1 MAKTWEYRGRVIEE
15 SFESW
20 ADRAPEI
27 FLKTRQGY
35 IIRASNYTDK
45 NDGPFVPGRYR
56 TLTEAKRGVDEVIAG
71 GFW

>member
-1 MAKTWEYRGRVIEE
+1 MAKTWEYRGCVIEE

-35 IIRASNYTDK
+35 ILRAHNYTEE
-45 NDGPFVPGRYR
+45 NGLYVPGRYR
-56 TLTEAKRGVDEVIAG
+56 TLAEAKRRIDMVRNRFG
-71 GFW
+71 GE